1 MRLRFLIPAL
11 ALVVAACS
19 APAETGEPISAA
31 PAASASAASPTGPA
45 ADAIAVSVLDFM
57 LDPSDIE
64 VAGPTVTFDVT
75 NDGPTPHNFTVRDDA
90 GEVLMATED
99 LSVGGTETISGELE
113 PGTYTIFCSL
123 PGHESLGMTG
133 TLTVTGG

>member
-1 MRLRFLIPAL
+1 MRLRLLIPAL

-19 APAETGEPISAA
+19 APASSDEPGTAA
-31 PAASASAASPTGPA
+31 PEASASAASSADPA
-45 ADAIAVSVLDFM
+45 ADAIEVSVLDFM

-99 LSVGGTETISGELE
+99 LSVDGTETISGELE
-113 PGTYTIFCSL
+113 PGTYTVFCSL
-123 PGHESLGMTG
+123 PGHESLGMSG

>member
-19 APAETGEPISAA
+19 APAETDETRSAA
-31 PAASASAASPTGPA
+31 PVASASAAGPEGSTGE
-45 ADAIAVSVLDFM
+45 AIAVSVLDFM

-64 VAGPTVTFDVT
+64 VTGPMVAFDVT
-75 NDGPTPHNFTVRDDA
+75 NDGPTPHNFTVRDEA

-99 LSVGGTETISGELE
+99 LSVGDSETISGDLE

-123 PGHESLGMTG
+123 PGHESLGMAG
-133 TLTVTGG
+133 TLTVMP

>member
-1 MRLRFLIPAL
+1 MRLQLLIPAL

-19 APAETGEPISAA
+19 APAESGDPASAA
-31 PAASASAASPTGPA
+31 PAASASDAAA
-45 ADAIAVSVLDFM
+45 EAIAVSVSDFM
-57 LDPSDIE
+57 LDPADIE
-64 VAGPTVTFDVT
+64 VTGTTVSFDVI
-75 NDGPTPHNFTVRDDA
+75 NDGPTPHNLTVRDEA
-90 GEVLMATED
+90 GEVLMATGD
-99 LSVGGTETISGELE
+99 LSVGESETISGELE